1 MSHSRLQPRAA
12 AIACLLGATLGAGC
26 GKQAATA
33 PPPAAQAVTVVTL
46 KPQTVTLTRELPG
59 RVNAYLIAEVRPQV
73 DGIVKKR
80 LFTEGASVRA
90 GQPLYQLEDAAYR
103 ADYANARAALTRA
116 KATLNAAQLNAR
128 RSAELVR
135 IDAVSQQDNENAAAA
150 LDQAQADVAAAAAA
164 LQGRKV
170 ILEYARINA
179 PISGQAGKSSVTQGA
194 LVTANQATALVTVQ
208 QLDPVNVDLT
218 QSSGELLQL
227 RRELA
232 AGTLSRP
239 GNLPVQ
245 VVLEDGATYSQ
256 AGKLAFADVSVDP
269 TTGSFAVRV
278 TVPNPNQVLLP
289 GMYVRALVGNGVRR
303 DALLVPQK
311 GIARDPKGN
320 ASAMLA
326 GPDDKVQ
333 LRTVRTSRVIG
344 NQWLIDGGLA
354 PGDRVIVEGL
364 QKIKPGAA
372 VVVTEAKDAA
382 APAAPP
388 AGPAPGASGAL

>member
-1 MSHSRLQPRAA
+1 VSHSRLQPHPA

-26 GKQAATA
+26 RQQAATA
-33 PPPAAQAVTVVTL
+33 PPRAPAAQAVTVVTL

-73 DGIVKKR
+73 NGIVKKR
-80 LFTEGASVRA
+80 LFTEGAPVKA
-90 GQPLYQLEDAAYR
+90 GQPLYQLEDSAYR
-103 ADYANARAALTRA
+103 ADYANAAAALTRA
-116 KATLNAAQLNAR
+116 RATLKAAQLNAR

-150 LDQAQADVAAAAAA
+150 LNQAKADVAAFEAA

-170 ILEYARINA
+170 ILDYARIDA

-218 QSSGELLQL
+218 QSSSELLQL

-239 GNLPVQ
+239 GDLPVQ

-256 AGKLAFADVSVDP
+256 AGKLAFADISVDP

-303 DALLVPQK
+303 NALLVPQK
-311 GIARDPKGN
+311 AIARDPKGN
-320 ASAMLA
+320 ASAMLV
-326 GPDDKVQ
+326 GPDGKVQ

-344 NQWLIDGGLA
+344 NQWLIDDGLA
-354 PGDRVIVEGL
+354 AGDRVIVEGL

-372 VVVTEAKDAA
+372 VVVTEAQDT
-382 APAAPP
+382 APAAAAGLARGA
-388 AGPAPGASGAL
+388 AGPL